1 MTFSTNRKNP
11 ETNELRDGGKSIG
24 RMAWGRYGARVGVP
38 VPAGTIEAL
47 AARNTQQIGTSR
59 YRTKP
64 GGTVTSELQN
74 HCSTAELNRLTK
86 RDRYSLSGSGF
97 GGWCIRHA

>member
-38 VPAGTIEAL
+38 VPAGAIEAL
-47 AARNTQQIGTSR
+47 AARNTQ
-59 YRTKP
+59 
-64 GGTVTSELQN
+64 
-74 HCSTAELNRLTK
+74 
-86 RDRYSLSGSGF
+86 
-97 GGWCIRHA
+97 